1 MRRNFILLFIIFL
14 FLLFSLFPLYSQS
27 KAYAVITSLKGN
39 VFVKREKNEIFI
51 PAKLNMILYEGDRL
65 WVRENSF
72 AILTFSDRSILRI
85 FPNSQ
90 VDIVK
95 LLKDK
100 GKESSIFRLLIGKLW
115 MTVERMLNIGERIEI
130 QTSMVVAGIRG
141 TSWVVEV
148 KEDGRTIISIL
159 EGIVTIKVSK
169 IEYKKEEEKIKSVII
184 SPFMIRE
191 ISEGSQIT
199 ITSEGRIEKEEK
211 FRIKDFIENI
221 EKELEIQTQ
230 IIEKV

>member
-39 VFVKREKNEIFI
+39 VFVKGEKNEIFI

-115 MTVERMLNIGERIEI
+115 ITVERMLNIGERIEI

-159 EGIVTIKVSK
+159 EGIVSIKVSK